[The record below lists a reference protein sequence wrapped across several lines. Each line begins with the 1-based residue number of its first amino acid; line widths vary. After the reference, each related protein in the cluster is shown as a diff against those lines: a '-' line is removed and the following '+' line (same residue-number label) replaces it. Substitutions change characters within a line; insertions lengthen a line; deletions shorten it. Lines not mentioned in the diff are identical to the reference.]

1 MAAIRGAGL
10 SFKLAGSTYVMTEV
24 ASWLNDLGAS
34 ASGDELDGSTFTP
47 GATQPVKVTL
57 YGATTR
63 GYALSG
69 RWLPA
74 VETFFSAIDGRT
86 DVAYQ
91 HYPEGSA
98 VGKVMIYGGANI
110 GAWSGPVQ
118 EVNGVIGFSIP
129 LSVNTRAVGTV
140 IAPPATVAITSSS
153 VADPT
158 LITTTAAHGLAT
170 GQIVTIASHAG
181 STPNINGTHVVTVV
195 SATTFTIPV
204 NVTVGGTGGTIQK
217 Y

>member
-34 ASGDELDGSTFTP
+34 ASSDELDGSTFSP
-47 GATQPVKVTL
+47 GATQPVKTTL

-69 RWLPA
+69 RWLPG
-74 VETFFSAIDGRT
+74 VETFFSAIDGRI
-86 DVAYQ
+86 DVPYQ

-98 VGKVMIYGGANI
+98 VGKVMISGGCNI

-129 LSVNTRAVGTV
+129 LSINTRMVGTV
-140 IAPPATVAITSSS
+140 VAPPATIAISSSS

-158 LITTTAAHGLAT
+158 LIATATHGLVT
-170 GQIVTIASHAG
+170 GQVITIASHVGAI
-181 STPNINGTHVVTVV
+181 PNINGTHAVTVV
-195 SATTFTIPV
+195 SVTSFTIPV
-204 NVTVGGTGGTIQK
+204 NVTTAGTGGTLQR